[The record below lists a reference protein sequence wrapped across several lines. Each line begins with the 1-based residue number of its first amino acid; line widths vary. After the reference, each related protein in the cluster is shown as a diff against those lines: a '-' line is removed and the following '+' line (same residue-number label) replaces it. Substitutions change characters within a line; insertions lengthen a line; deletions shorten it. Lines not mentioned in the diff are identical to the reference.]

1 MRSLP
6 HELISSCRP
15 STERSPSALP
25 QCPAPHNIWSL
36 LPAPAS
42 PPGPT
47 PYSQLQTHTRISPP
61 IHTSEPV
68 YTLCLLPKMP
78 LYPTH
83 PLQLRFLVPSLG
95 RTLQF
100 QAELASLPSP
110 HPHAPPPVTFYQ
122 PIHGHPWACLPPWEG
137 RGCLTHLGAP
147 APAQCRVHSRQ
158 QYMFAEEQITVSTWP
173 QPSLTKQARTSLG
186 MSRGWVLV
194 HPLPLQELGE
204 WGNLSS
210 L

>member
-6 HELISSCRP
+6 HELTSSCRP

-68 YTLCLLPKMP
+68 YTLCLPPKMP

-147 APAQCRVHSRQ
+147 APAQCRVHTGNSTCLLRNKLLSVHGHNPALRNRQ
-158 QYMFAEEQITVSTWP
+158 EQALECPGAGS
-173 QPSLTKQARTSLG
+173 
-186 MSRGWVLV
+186 
-194 HPLPLQELGE
+194 
-204 WGNLSS
+204 
-210 L
+210 